1 MIGYLFLGLALLCG
15 ATKGYCGKKSSGALV
30 HASDAML
37 MNTVRMLA
45 CILIGVGMVLF
56 QRVWGQL
63 ALEPSVLL
71 ICLLSGV
78 GNAMFVV
85 TWLMSV
91 RRGAYM
97 MVDVFLLIGVVI
109 PLLACMFLY
118 GERIRPVQWVG
129 IAVLLVAG
137 YIMCTYNTAIKGKM
151 SPISLLLL
159 VLCAVSN
166 GVADLSQKM
175 FVKTAPEVEISVFNL
190 YTYVFAAV
198 VLLIFCVVF
207 RMREGR
213 FEQLRS
219 PMAIVRPVFGY
230 MLIMAVCLFLNVYF
244 KTFAARYLDA
254 SQIYPLTQGAAVTI
268 SVLMATFLFHE
279 RINLKA
285 IVGVVL
291 SFVALLLINVL

>member
-1 MIGYLFLGLALLCG
+1 MIGYLFLALALLCG
-15 ATKGYCGKKSSGALV
+15 CTKGYCGKRSSGSLV

-45 CILIGVGMVLF
+45 CILIGVGMVLV
-56 QRVWGQL
+56 QGVWGQL
-63 ALEPSVLL
+63 ALEGEVLL

-85 TWLMSV
+85 SWLMSV

-109 PLLACMFLY
+109 PLLACRFLY
-118 GERIRPVQWVG
+118 GEQIRPVQWAG

-137 YIMCTYNTAIKGKM
+137 YIMCTYNASIKGRL
-151 SPISLLLL
+151 SPTALALL

-175 FVKTAPEVEISVFNL
+175 FVKTAPDVEISVFNL
-190 YTYVFAAV
+190 YTYMFAAV
-198 VLLIFCVVF
+198 VLLIFCVLL
-207 RMREGR
+207 RRREAKH
-213 FEQLRS
+213 EQLRS
-219 PMAIVRPVFGY
+219 PVAIVKPVFGY
-230 MLIMAVCLFLNVYF
+230 MLVMAVCLFLNVYF
-244 KTFAARYLDA
+244 KTSAARYLDA
-254 SQIYPLTQGAAVTI
+254 SQIYPLTQGAAVTL

-291 SFVALLLINVL
+291 SFVALLLINVF

>member
-1 MIGYLFLGLALLCG
+1 MIGYLLLALALFCG
-15 ATKGYCGKKSSGALV
+15 ATKGYCGKRSSGSLV
-30 HASDAML
+30 YASDAML

-45 CILIGVGMVLF
+45 CILIGVGLVLA
-56 QRVWGQL
+56 QGAWGQL
-63 ALEPSVLL
+63 ALDSKVLL

-109 PLLACMFLY
+109 PLLACRFLY
-118 GERIRPVQWVG
+118 EERIRPVQWVG

-137 YIMCTYNTAIKGKM
+137 YIMCTYNTSIKGKM
-151 SPISLLLL
+151 SPIALLLL
-159 VLCAVSN
+159 TLCAVSN

-175 FVKTAPEVEISVFNL
+175 FVKTAPQLEISVFNL
-190 YTYVFAAV
+190 YTYVFAAA
-198 VLLIFCVVF
+198 VLLIFCAVF
-207 RMREGR
+207 RLRER
-213 FEQLRS
+213 KTAQLRS
-219 PMAIVRPVFGY
+219 PVEIIRPVFGY

-244 KTFAARYLDA
+244 KTAAAQYLDA
-254 SQIYPLTQGAAVTI
+254 SQIYPLSQGASVTI
-268 SVLMATFLFHE
+268 SLLMATFLFHE
-279 RINLKA
+279 KINLKA

-291 SFVALLLINVL
+291 SFVALLLINIF